1 MTPHKT
7 RTGAVKE
14 ERLFDGKAV
23 EISLGLVSGSHD
35 GDSGCLWESLGTVT
49 GMACGSVTREQGF
62 RWSAGLVMER
72 GRGFTQA
79 DIEALAFPL

>member
-23 EISLGLVSGSHD
+23 EISLGLVSGSRD
-35 GDSGCLWESLGTVT
+35 GDSGCLWESSDTVT
-49 GMACGSVTREQGF
+49 SGMWECNKGAGF
-62 RWSAGLVMER
+62 QVVCWLGEKEEER
-72 GRGFTQA
+72 FHPG
-79 DIEALAFPL
+79 